1 MNKLF
6 VGRLETVATIAAHE
20 EDAPFFSFPVH
31 VLQRQLGPLYQIAL
45 ALHERIGKLAAFRQR
60 TKSLPPSSG
69 HSGAA
74 LRLVVDSEDA
84 LKLVI
89 HSVRWAWRTHHSAY
103 GDRAGGVQQRR
114 TAPSG
119 FDLAG
124 LAGESDLRVEVY
136 WCIDGNGTRWSER
149 WAEVAIENSQDEL
162 APFVFANE
170 YHNIPQEH
178 LVSNAPSSRLS
189 DGPLASSTATRLS

>member
-6 VGRLETVATIAAHE
+6 VGRVETVATTAQ

-124 LAGESDLRVEVY
+124 LAGESDIRVEVY
-136 WCIDGNGTRWSER
+136 WCVDGNGTRWSER

-178 LVSNAPSSRLS
+178 LVSNAPPRRLS
-189 DGPLASSTATRLS
+189 DDSLAASSTI

>member
-6 VGRLETVATIAAHE
+6 VGRVETVATTAAQ
-20 EDAPFFSFPVH
+20 EDAPFFSFPIH

-89 HSVRWAWRTHHSAY
+89 HSVRWAWRTHHSTY

-114 TAPSG
+114 TAPYG

-124 LAGESDLRVEVY
+124 LAGESDICVEVY

-149 WAEVAIENSQDEL
+149 WAEVAVENSQDEL
-162 APFVFANE
+162 APLVFANE

-178 LVSNAPSSRLS
+178 LVSSGPPRRLS
-189 DGPLASSTATRLS
+189 EGSLASSTTIHLS

>member
-1 MNKLF
+1 M
-6 VGRLETVATIAAHE
+6 ATPQH
-20 EDAPFFSFPVH
+20 DAPFFSFPIH
-31 VLQRQLGPLYQIAL
+31 LLQRKLGPLYPIAF
-45 ALHERIGKLAAFRQR
+45 ALHERIGKLAAFRER

-69 HSGAA
+69 NTGATF
-74 LRLVVDSEDA
+74 RLVVDSEDA

-103 GDRAGGVQQRR
+103 GDCPGGVQQRR

-124 LAGESDLRVEVY
+124 FAGESDIRVDVY
-136 WCIDGNGTRWSER
+136 WCIDRQGTYWSKR

-170 YHNIPQEH
+170 YQNIPQEH
-178 LVSNAPSSRLS
+178 LVPNAPRRLS
-189 DGPLASSTATRLS
+189 DGSLASTIPPRETE